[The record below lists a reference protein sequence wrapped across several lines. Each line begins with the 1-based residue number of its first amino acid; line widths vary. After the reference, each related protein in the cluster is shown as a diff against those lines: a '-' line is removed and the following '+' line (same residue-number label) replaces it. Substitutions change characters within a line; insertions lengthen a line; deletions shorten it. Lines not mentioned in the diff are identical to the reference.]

1 MTTALLSLPLWMQFL
16 AGFILL
22 GLGLMF
28 ILMPFSIFGVKPR
41 LEEVELQLNEV
52 RAELRIIAMRLA
64 QGGSETGPSGEPVFA
79 PPRRSSV
86 PVEPAAPVVTPV
98 SRAVEPPRA
107 SEPMPWSSEASR
119 QAAQRAMQQSAA
131 TPRQESGA
139 REAPAM
145 REALRD
151 VPLDERRER
160 PAPLP
165 EARDDYSYAESGA
178 QESVHRILRPTHF
191 EPPPPR
197 EAPRPPRPPMAQDQ
211 GSAAPVRDE
220 QQEQDDAWR
229 LRVQRQEMAPRSAAA
244 EAERLRQGEEAGA
257 RRVRSE
263 PTLRWPP
270 RP

>member
-64 QGGSETGPSGEPVFA
+64 QGSSETGPSGEPVFA
-79 PPRRSSV
+79 PPRRSSA
-86 PVEPAAPVVTPV
+86 PAETPAPVITPV
-98 SRAVEPPRA
+98 SRAPEA
-107 SEPMPWSSEASR
+107 SRSAEPMPWSSEASR
-119 QAAQRAMQQSAA
+119 QAVQRAMQENAA
-131 TPRQESGA
+131 TPR
-139 REAPAM
+139 REQPASPAM
-145 REALRD
+145 RDASRD
-151 VPLDERRER
+151 AAFDDRRER

-191 EPPPPR
+191 DPPPPR
-197 EAPRPPRPPMAQDQ
+197 EAPRPPRPPLPQEQ
-211 GSAAPVRDE
+211 GNAAPVRSE
-220 QQEQDDAWR
+220 QQEQDEAWR
-229 LRVQRQEMAPRSAAA
+229 LKVQRQEMAPRSAAA
-244 EAERLRQGEEAGA
+244 EADRLRQAEEAGA